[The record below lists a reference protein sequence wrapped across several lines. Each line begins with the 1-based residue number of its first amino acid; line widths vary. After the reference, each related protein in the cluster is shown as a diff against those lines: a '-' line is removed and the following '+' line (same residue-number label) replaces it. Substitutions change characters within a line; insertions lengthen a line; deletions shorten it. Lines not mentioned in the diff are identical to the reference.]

1 MSRKLP
7 SVTSDIPRDLR
18 QFIDR
23 VREILSGNTADR
35 YVTAREI
42 VQSGAADVGPGG
54 ALVAPDVKKKSETPA
69 QPQNFTAAGAL
80 QNIILTWDNPN
91 YVGHA
96 HAEIYRSATDDVY
109 TGTLIGTAPGRIF
122 TDAVGYEQSYFYW
135 IRFVND
141 LGVAGPY
148 FSATGVFA
156 QTGVEVARL
165 LDVLTGQITES
176 QLFTDLGTKI
186 NSIDSFGT
194 DITDLTT
201 LTNNTATTVQTL
213 SSTVA
218 GNTTSVQT
226 LSTTVD
232 GISGAYTVKIDNN
245 GYVTGFGLASTAND
259 ATPFSEFAVR
269 ADRFYVAS
277 PSGPGITPI
286 IPFVVNTTTQTV
298 NGVTVPAGVYMDAAY
313 IKNGTITNAKIGN
326 ASIDNAKIAS
336 LSADKITAG
345 TISSDRLDANVIN
358 AKVTNIDAAVIGS
371 GTINSARIGNL
382 SADSI
387 TSGTLSAARIS
398 SGTAEVGS
406 GKTFALGSSE
416 VINGIQATGIFTRSI
431 FAPAGFAVAGLNS
444 GYGGGAA
451 GVAGAST
458 GLVAGTYGVIG
469 YYTTASYSSS
479 YGVGVIGSSGWG
491 AVGNYYGGGSAGGTP
506 LYEGRLG
513 GNGVAVQAV
522 QQATTKAFNL
532 VQSDWLAVAYRNNA
546 PIVALGQDASPNY
559 CIFSWPG
566 KGQAYFSDGVKPFT
580 GVHDGVVES
589 SFAAEVGDILV
600 DEQFLHAV
608 DVSNAIVKMRKST
621 SANQKGVIGVFTEKY
636 DDVPF
641 NWKPTV
647 PKYPDPSTKNPLA
660 AEPPPLEEPEEI
672 LQVPNPEYYDIQDY
686 KVVNVNALGEGMI
699 NVCGEGGDIEIGD
712 LIVTSSIPGKGMK
725 QADDLVRNITVAK
738 SRQNVAF
745 SGPTEVKQIACIYMC
760 G

>member
-42 VQSGAADVGPGG
+42 VRSGAADVGPGG
-54 ALVAPDVKKKSETPA
+54 ALVAPDVKKTSANPS

-80 QNIILTWDNPN
+80 QNIILTWGNPN

-122 TDAVGYEQSYFYW
+122 TDAVGYGQSYFYW

-148 FSATGVFA
+148 FSATGVSA
-156 QTGVEVARL
+156 QTGVEVDRL

-186 NSIDSFGT
+186 NSIE
-194 DITDLTT
+194 
-201 LTNNTATTVQTL
+201 
-213 SSTVA
+213 

-245 GYVTGFGLASTAND
+245 GYVTGFGLASTANG
-259 ATPFSEFAVR
+259 ATPFSEFAIR

-345 TISSDRLDANVIN
+345 TISADLLDASVIN

-371 GTINSARIGNL
+371 GTIADARIGNL
-382 SADSI
+382 SADKIVGGTIDASDISGVNITGVNISGSTVSGGTVTGANIIGGSMAVGTGNTPYGHALTI
-387 TSGTLSAARIS
+387 TSTGVLFVDNVF
-398 SGTAEVGS
+398 GGVVFGS
-406 GKTFALGSSE
+406 NFGYSNAGVNGSSW
-416 VINGIQATGIFTRSI
+416 NNNTG
-431 FAPAGFAVAGLNS
+431 VL
-444 GYGGGAA
+444 GAA
-451 GVAGAST
+451 VYDNTDPNAHGIRGINYRQSTSGLVGVANGFDFYAE
-458 GLVAGTYGVIG
+458 GAGTNYG
-469 YYTTASYSSS
+469 
-479 YGVGVIGSSGWG
+479 
-491 AVGNYYGGGSAGGTP
+491 
-506 LYEGRLG
+506 
-513 GNGVAVQAV
+513 
-522 QQATTKAFNL
+522 
-532 VQSDWLAVAYRNNA
+532 
-546 PIVALGQDASPNY
+546 
-559 CIFSWPG
+559 
-566 KGQAYFSDGVKPFT
+566 PFT
-580 GVHDGVVES
+580 GSHDSLVPKGAT
-589 SFAAEVGDILV
+589 FTVGDIV
-600 DEQFLHAV
+600 V
-608 DVSNAIVKMRKST
+608 DVEVIDQNGISSAICLVAPS
-621 SANQKGVIGVFTEKY
+621 SFANQKGGVGVVCKEPTPLNEHKPAVYIAEIVPEDQTDAQGNTSQSPMVKMRDSFSAACELY
-636 DDVPF
+636 DHMAI
-641 NWKPTV
+641 N
-647 PKYPDPSTKNPLA
+647 S
-660 AEPPPLEEPEEI
+660 
-672 LQVPNPEYYDIQDY
+672 
-686 KVVNVNALGEGMI
+686 LGEGQI

-725 QADDLVRNITVAK
+725 QADDLVRNTTVAK
-738 SRQNVAF
+738 SRQNVTF

>member
-1 MSRKLP
+1 VSRKLP

-42 VQSGAADVGPGG
+42 VRSGAADVGPGG

-96 HAEIYRSATDDVY
+96 HAEIYRSATDGVY

-148 FSATGVFA
+148 FSAAGVFA
-156 QTGVEVARL
+156 QTGVEVDRL

-186 NSIDSFGT
+186 NSIDSLGT
-194 DITDLTT
+194 AITDLTT
-201 LTNNTATTVQTL
+201 QTNNTATTVQTL

-259 ATPFSEFAVR
+259 ATPFSEFAIR

-345 TISSDRLDANVIN
+345 TISADRLDANVIN

-371 GTINSARIGNL
+371 GTINSARIGDL
-382 SADSI
+382 SADKIVGGTIDASNISGVNISGVSISGSTVSGGTVNGANIIGGSMAVGTGNTPYGHAITI
-387 TSGTLSAARIS
+387 TSTGVLFVDNVFGGVIFGNNFGYPNAGVNGSSFNGNTGVLGAAVYDNTNPNAHGVRGINYRQSTSGLVGVANGFDFYAEGAGTNYGPFTGSHDSLVPKGATFTVGDIVVDVEVIDKNGIS
-398 SGTAEVGS
+398 SA
-406 GKTFALGSSE
+406 
-416 VINGIQATGIFTRSI
+416 IC
-431 FAPAGFAVAGLNS
+431 
-444 GYGGGAA
+444 
-451 GVAGAST
+451 
-458 GLVAGTYGVIG
+458 LVAP
-469 YYTTASYSSS
+469 SSFANQKG
-479 YGVGVIGSSGWG
+479 GVGV
-491 AVGNYYGGGSAGGTP
+491 VCKEPTP
-506 LYEGRLG
+506 LNEHKPAVYIAEIVPEDQTDAQ
-513 GNGVAVQAV
+513 GN
-522 QQATTKAFNL
+522 TS
-532 VQSDWLAVAYRNNA
+532 QS
-546 PIVALGQDASPNY
+546 P
-559 CIFSWPG
+559 
-566 KGQAYFSDGVKPFT
+566 
-580 GVHDGVVES
+580 
-589 SFAAEVGDILV
+589 
-600 DEQFLHAV
+600 
-608 DVSNAIVKMRKST
+608 IVKMRDSF
-621 SANQKGVIGVFTEKY
+621 SAACELY
-636 DDVPF
+636 DHMAI
-641 NWKPTV
+641 N
-647 PKYPDPSTKNPLA
+647 S
-660 AEPPPLEEPEEI
+660 
-672 LQVPNPEYYDIQDY
+672 
-686 KVVNVNALGEGMI
+686 LGEGQI

-712 LIVTSSIPGKGMK
+712 LIVTSSILGKGMK

>member
-1 MSRKLP
+1 VSRKLP

-35 YVTAREI
+35 YVTVREI
-42 VQSGAADVGPGG
+42 VRSGAADVGPGG
-54 ALVAPDVKKKSETPA
+54 ALVAPDVKKTSANPS

-186 NSIDSFGT
+186 NSIE
-194 DITDLTT
+194 
-201 LTNNTATTVQTL
+201 
-213 SSTVA
+213 

-259 ATPFSEFAVR
+259 ATPFSEFAIR

-298 NGVTVPAGVYMDAAY
+298 NGVSVPAGVYMDAAY
-313 IKNGTITNAKIGN
+313 IKNGTITNAKIGD

-371 GTINSARIGNL
+371 GTIDSARIGNL

-398 SGTAEVGS
+398 SGTSTVGS
-406 GKTFALGSSE
+406 DGTFALGSSTP
-416 VINGIQATGIFTRSI
+416 VAGIYGTGVFTRSGSFS
-431 FAPAGFAVAGLNS
+431 FALAGVNS
-444 GYGGGAA
+444 GTGSGSAGVVGAA
-451 GVAGAST
+451 TSFS
-458 GLVAGTYGVIG
+458 AGTYGVIG
-469 YYTTASYSSS
+469 YSIDSANTTA
-479 YGVGVIGSSGWG
+479 YGVGYIGSTGWG
-491 AVGNYYGGGSAGGTP
+491 AVGVYFGGASPGSAAV
-506 LYEGRLG
+506 YEGRLASAG
-513 GNGVAVQAV
+513 AAVQAF
-522 QQATTKAFNL
+522 QSSSTKTFNL
-532 VQSDWLAVAYRNNA
+532 VQADWLAVAYRSNA
-546 PIVALGQDASPNY
+546 PIVALGQDAAPNY
-559 CIFSWPG
+559 CIYSWPG
-566 KGQAYFSDGVKPFT
+566 KGKAYFVDGLGPFT

-608 DVSNAIVKMRKST
+608 DVSNTIVKMRKST

-636 DDVPF
+636 DDAPF

-647 PKYPDPSTKNPLA
+647 PKYPDAKPGVPLGA
-660 AEPPPLEEPEEI
+660 TDLPPEEPEETI
-672 LQVPNPEYYDIQDY
+672 QVPNPEYYDIQDY

-738 SRQNVAF
+738 SRQNVTF

>member
-54 ALVAPDVKKKSETPA
+54 ALVAPDIKKTSANPS
-69 QPQNFTAAGAL
+69 QPQNFTAAGVL

-156 QTGVEVARL
+156 QTGVEVERL
-165 LDVLTGQITES
+165 LNVLTGQITES

-186 NSIDSFGT
+186 DSIDG
-194 DITDLTT
+194 
-201 LTNNTATTVQTL
+201 
-213 SSTVA
+213 VA
-218 GNTTSVQT
+218 TSVQT
-226 LSTTVD
+226 LTTTVD

-259 ATPFSEFAVR
+259 DTPFSEFAIR

-286 IPFVVNTTTQTV
+286 VPFVVNTTTQTV
-298 NGVTVPAGVYMDAAY
+298 NGVSVPAGVYMDAAY

-326 ASIDNAKIAS
+326 AAIDNAKIAN

-345 TISSDRLDANVIN
+345 TIAAARLDASVIN

-398 SGTAEVGS
+398 SGTSTVGS
-406 GKTFALGSSE
+406 SGTFALGSSTP
-416 VINGIQATGIFTRSI
+416 VTGVSGTGIFARSTS
-431 FAPAGFAVAGLNS
+431 FGFAVAGVMS
-444 GYGGGAA
+444 GSGSGSA
-451 GVAGAST
+451 GVVGAVT
-458 GLVAGTYGVIG
+458 GGSGGTYGVIG
-469 YYTTASYSSS
+469 YYTNASYTSS
-479 YGVGVIGSSGWG
+479 YGVGAIGTSGWG

-506 LYEGRLG
+506 LSEGRLG
-513 GNGVAVQAV
+513 GNGVAIQAV
-522 QQATTKAFNL
+522 QQSTAKIFNL
-532 VQSDWLAVAYRNNA
+532 VQSDWLAVAYRSNA
-546 PIVALGQDASPNY
+546 PIVAFGQDASPNY
-559 CIFSWPG
+559 CIYSWPG
-566 KGQAYFSDGVKPFT
+566 KGKAYFVDGLGPFT

-608 DVSNAIVKMRKST
+608 DVSNTIVKMRKST
-621 SANQKGVIGVFTEKY
+621 SANQKGVIGVFIDKY

-647 PKYPDPSTKNPLA
+647 PKYPDTSTKNPLA

-738 SRQNVAF
+738 SRQNVTF